1 MWLFLSINEVVFI
14 LINFY
19 KFGKRGLLFNELFFV
34 FIIVKKIKIKL
45 LYILI

>member
-19 KFGKRGLLFNELFFV
+19 KFGIRGLLLNELFFV

-45 LYILI
+45 L